1 MLSLRHC
8 AASFL
13 AVLKRLKAT
22 MTEGKISKLYLK
34 FQDDVAALH
43 DEVEDKDELLAN
55 LLSGLLDDLA
65 DVTMKKGWESDGF
78 SNWGDL
84 PMGKSEAELT
94 KEAKQHAAA
103 ALKRY
108 TELGMEEPNRLVE
121 IFNHLVRRCNELDPD
136 QSQSLP
142 R

>member
-8 AASFL
+8 TASFL

-34 FQDDVAALH
+34 FQDDIAALH
-43 DEVEDKDELLAN
+43 DKVEDKDEHLAD
-55 LLSGLLDDLA
+55 LLSSLLEDFA
-65 DVTMKKGWESDGF
+65 NITMKKGWERDGF
-78 SNWGDL
+78 SNWGEL

-94 KEAKQHAAA
+94 KEAKQHATA

-108 TELGMEEPNRLVE
+108 GELGMEEPNRLVE
-121 IFNHLVRRCNELDPD
+121 IFNHLIRRYNEIDPD